1 MNFHSI
7 WAILEKSMDI
17 LGGYGYPAMDKA
29 ATEFALE
36 PGYFTWVAAIWLFGA
51 QTFTTAE
58 FMRMFPYGLARVNEE
73 CFASAVQK
81 GYLPSNG
88 NSGYICS
95 NEGLHIAR
103 KLWRTAGQSLL
114 HLDPI
119 LDEKLQRLFSYLDR
133 LTEASLT
140 APAPPPHYYISHKHK
155 NYNQFGTESP
165 LEDFVVHFGALAAY
179 RDDAHI
185 AVWQSYGVKGHTWEA
200 FDQLIHHETL
210 TIDSLYSKLQRRG
223 IPQEVYEQD
232 VQDLVRRGWIKEIV
246 GVYLVTAKGRCLR
259 EKAEVLT
266 EHCFFAPWLCLG
278 ESELEE
284 LSLLASQLRDGLK
297 TGKAGNNG

>member
-1 MNFHSI
+1 MHLNSI
-7 WAILEKSMDI
+7 WAILEESMDI

-51 QTFTTAE
+51 QTFTTAD
-58 FMRMFPYGLARVNEE
+58 FMRMFPYGLACVNEE
-73 CFASAVQK
+73 CFASAAQK
-81 GYLPSNG
+81 GYLISNG
-88 NSGYICS
+88 NSGYIRS
-95 NEGLHIAR
+95 NEGLNIAR
-103 KLWRTAGQSLL
+103 KLWRAAGDSLL
-114 HLDPI
+114 HLNPI
-119 LDEKLQRLFSYLDR
+119 PVKQLQRLFSYLDR

-140 APAPPPHYYISHKHK
+140 APAPPFHCYISHKHK
-155 NYNQFGTESP
+155 NYNLFGTESP
-165 LEDFVVHFGALAAY
+165 LEDFVVRFGVLAAY

-185 AVWQSYGVKGHTWEA
+185 TVWQSYGVEGHMWEA
-200 FDQLIHHETL
+200 FDQLIHHEAL
-210 TIDSLYSKLQRRG
+210 PIDSLYSKLQRRG
-223 IPQEVYEQD
+223 LLQEVYQQD

-266 EHCFFAPWLCLG
+266 EHCFFAPWLCLS